1 MLNVNSNTLDHKFRK
16 SDRMVSRFIAG
27 QVVLVPLRKNVG
39 ELDNIFTLNETGA
52 TIWNLLDGQRRLK
65 DVLGEL
71 VSEYEISETEASQ
84 DLLELITRLVEAG
97 AVEQV

>member
-1 MLNVNSNTLDHKFRK
+1 
-16 SDRMVSRFIAG
+16 MVSRFIAG